1 MNIRKNMLNR
11 EKHELIMTQI
21 LKDIFTNTEI
31 APLLGFKGGT
41 AAYFFYGLPR
51 FSVDLDFDLLENN
64 EIFRKNIFEKIERIL
79 SEYGTIKDSQQK
91 ENTIFFLLSY
101 GVGEYGIK
109 IEVNTR
115 STGASYEIK
124 QYFGIPVLVMKK
136 ESMLSAKLIALTQR
150 RKFAARDL
158 YDVYYFFK
166 QNWDIDE
173 NVLSQYGEN
182 DVKKYLQKSIDFVK
196 NISDN
201 RLLEGLGELID
212 NKEKDFVR
220 NKLKD
225 EVIFLLHIRE
235 NQYKK

>member
-79 SEYGTIKDSQQK
+79 SKYGVIKDSQQK

-101 GVGEYGIK
+101 GVG
-109 IEVNTR
+109 
-115 STGASYEIK
+115 
-124 QYFGIPVLVMKK
+124 
-136 ESMLSAKLIALTQR
+136 
-150 RKFAARDL
+150 
-158 YDVYYFFK
+158 
-166 QNWDIDE
+166 
-173 NVLSQYGEN
+173 
-182 DVKKYLQKSIDFVK
+182 
-196 NISDN
+196 
-201 RLLEGLGELID
+201 
-212 NKEKDFVR
+212 
-220 NKLKD
+220 
-225 EVIFLLHIRE
+225 
-235 NQYKK
+235 